1 MTRATRLSANAG
13 SAEMQIK
20 NPKKNSSADR
30 TKGPC
35 QPNIESHNKGGDN
48 SQWRLVFQN
57 SLAEMHPVM
66 L

>member
-1 MTRATRLSANAG
+1 
-13 SAEMQIK
+13 MQIK